1 MRRRAPGPPRC
12 FPRCGTL
19 AISTPTSLRF
29 DSAERWLLQPA
40 AAASAGGGGFE
51 LAVVA
56 LHEIGHALGLPHS
69 HDDPTAVMWPFYAAG
84 RVTLA
89 ASDKAAAQRL
99 LGTRSAA
106 VSAQTYRFQPLE

>member
-1 MRRRAPGPPRC
+1 MFALRAAAA
-12 FPRCGTL
+12 L

-40 AAASAGGGGFE
+40 AAGGGGFE

-69 HDDPTAVMWPFYAAG
+69 HDPAAVMWPFYAAG

-106 VSAQTYRFQPLE
+106 VSAQTYRFQPLK

>member
-1 MRRRAPGPPRC
+1 MA
-12 FPRCGTL
+12 
-19 AISTPTSLRF
+19 
-29 DSAERWLLQPA
+29 LQPA
-40 AAASAGGGGFE
+40 TTSGGGFE

-69 HDDPTAVMWPFYAAG
+69 HDDQTAVMWPFYAAG

-106 VSAQTYRFQPLE
+106 VSAQTYRFQPLK

>member
-1 MRRRAPGPPRC
+1 M
-12 FPRCGTL
+12 
-19 AISTPTSLRF
+19 
-29 DSAERWLLQPA
+29 
-40 AAASAGGGGFE
+40 
-51 LAVVA
+51 VA

-99 LGTRSAA
+99 LGTRSA
-106 VSAQTYRFQPLE
+106 R

>member
-1 MRRRAPGPPRC
+1 MGRC
-12 FPRCGTL
+12 TCSGTG
-19 AISTPTSLRF
+19 S
-29 DSAERWLLQPA
+29 ERGGVAHSVA
-40 AAASAGGGGFE
+40 AAEASGGSCSPLPRAGGGGFE

-56 LHEIGHALGLPHS
+56 LHEIGHTLGLPHS

-106 VSAQTYRFQPLE
+106 VSAQTYRFQPLQ